1 MAHSLFASLLSTLDK
16 PSIGEVA
23 GVLGDS
29 EQTVSRGMESCVAAI
44 LAGLTAKS
52 HDTSGLSNI
61 LDLAPSSYG
70 DVTWSRAAASASDP
84 GSPLVSGGKRV
95 LAALFGNE
103 EATVAGAISKDS
115 GLRPSATSTLLVM
128 TAPLVMNFLARR
140 LQEQGLSISDL
151 GTALRGESTTMRNAL
166 PAGLSD
172 FFWPHAAAGN
182 AASPVVVAQ
191 AVEKERAST
200 WSSIAPLAFVALALA
215 LFWLF
220 ARAHH
225 PAARINL
232 SGTANRAAAGIND
245 LGEFITQKLPNNTVI
260 NVPAKGLETRVL
272 TFVQDPRAM
281 PDQNTWFV
289 FDRLQFVPGSATL
302 QPTSQEQINNIAA
315 ILAAY
320 PRVRVRVGGYTDNVG
335 GAEQNR
341 QLSQQR
347 ANSVVV
353 ALVHK
358 GISPDRL
365 IAEGYGEQN
374 PIASNSTEEG
384 RAQNR
389 RVSMWILQK

>member
-1 MAHSLFASLLSTLDK
+1 
-16 PSIGEVA
+16 
-23 GVLGDS
+23 
-29 EQTVSRGMESCVAAI
+29 
-44 LAGLTAKS
+44 
-52 HDTSGLSNI
+52 
-61 LDLAPSSYG
+61 
-70 DVTWSRAAASASDP
+70 
-84 GSPLVSGGKRV
+84 
-95 LAALFGNE
+95 
-103 EATVAGAISKDS
+103 

-128 TAPLVMNFLARR
+128 TAPLVMNFPARR

-172 FFWPHAAAGN
+172 FFWPHAAAGSD
-182 AASPVVVAQ
+182 ASPVVVAQ

-200 WSSIAPLAFVALALA
+200 WSSLAPLAFVALALA

-272 TFVQDPRAM
+272 TFVQDPSART
-281 PDQNTWFV
+281 DQNTWFV

-335 GAEQNR
+335 GAEQKR